1 MITVNRLSVNVRF
14 HVKHQSTMRNQQ
26 NGNIKIVMVALNAKI
41 GLDNTVLQRPWGSS
55 DEVMDESAEH
65 QL

>member
-1 MITVNRLSVNVRF
+1 M
-14 HVKHQSTMRNQQ
+14 KHQSTMRNQQ
-26 NGNIKIVMVALNAKI
+26 NGNIKIVMGALNAKI